1 MPSVDPE
8 RLGAFAR
15 FLWRRFLDDRC
26 LETASAL
33 SYTSVVALVPLTATL
48 LGVAAMFPLYAHG
61 GDALTAFLFRHFVPG
76 AAASIA
82 DDVRTFAHSARS
94 LTGWGAAGL
103 LVTAL
108 LTMAS
113 IEDVFNRIWRVATP
127 RRAWARFLVYCAAL
141 VFGPLLGLVIL
152 AISSYVV
159 SLPLVATAEQ
169 AAGVHSGLH
178 LLPGMLEWIAFAAAY
193 VVVPNRSVRLLH
205 ALAGGLLAAA
215 LFEASKFVIAVYL
228 AHASYRQIYG
238 AVAVAPIFVLWI
250 WVAWLVVLLGASFT
264 AALPAFRHRPLPQK
278 HSPGF
283 EFYALLR
290 LLGRLAHADAR
301 ARGLHSERLLTLE
314 PMLDDDLLQHLLGL
328 LAVPRVIERG
338 GHGQWRVLRDLDTLE
353 LGQLHALVGLP
364 LPLGDAVLPCN
375 GDALGRRVG
384 AALAS
389 LREPLRG
396 PLRRSIGSIFQ
407 NDRQTNPGPSNA

>member
-1 MPSVDPE
+1 MQALDGD
-8 RLGAFAR
+8 RIGAFMR
-15 FLWRRFLDDRC
+15 FVWRRFLDDRC

-33 SYTSVVALVPLTATL
+33 SYTSVVALVPLTATA

-82 DDVRTFAHSARS
+82 DDVRVFAHSARS

-103 LVTAL
+103 LATAL

-113 IEDVFNRIWRVATP
+113 IEDVFNRIWRVPAP

-141 VFGPLLGLVIL
+141 VFGPLLGLIIL
-152 AISSYVV
+152 TISSYVV

-178 LLPGMLEWIAFAAAY
+178 LLPGILEWIAFSAAY

-205 ALAGGLLAAA
+205 ALGGGLLAAM
-215 LFEASKFVIAVYL
+215 LFEASKLAIAVYL

-238 AVAVAPIFVLWI
+238 AVAVVPIFVLWI

-264 AALPAFRHRPLPQK
+264 AALPVFRHRPPTQR
-278 HSPGF
+278 HPVGF

-290 LLGRLAHADAR
+290 LLGRLAQAHARD
-301 ARGLHSERLLTLE
+301 RGLHSERLLTLE
-314 PMLDDDLLQHLLGL
+314 PILDDDLLQHLLGL
-328 LAVPRVIERG
+328 LAGAQVIERTR
-338 GHGQWRVLRDLDTLE
+338 HGQWQLLRDLATLD
-353 LGQLHALVGLP
+353 LGQLHAAVGLP

-375 GDALGRRVG
+375 GDTLGRRVG
-384 AALAS
+384 AALAA
-389 LREPLRG
+389 LREPLRE
-396 PLRRSIGSIFQ
+396 PLRRSVGSIFQ
-407 NDRQTNPGPSNA
+407 SERESSQGAPGA